1 MWREDIKMSQQ
12 HEPQWRRGMK
22 GKLKE
27 KDATKVD
34 QTYLMTIIDRM
45 F

>member
-1 MWREDIKMSQQ
+1 MNFDGGVGSAYFNEILT
-12 HEPQWRRGMK
+12 
-22 GKLKE
+22 KLKE

-34 QTYLMTIIDRM
+34 QSYLMTIIDRM